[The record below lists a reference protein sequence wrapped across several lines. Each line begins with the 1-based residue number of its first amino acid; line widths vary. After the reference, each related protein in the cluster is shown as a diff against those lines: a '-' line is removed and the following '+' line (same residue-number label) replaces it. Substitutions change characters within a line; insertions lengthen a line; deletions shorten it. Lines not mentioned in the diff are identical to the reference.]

1 LVLGYANPAL
11 ESALAS
17 LPLPDAPNETFSDA
31 SIQLAPGQFF
41 SNVLVPTAAQRGGD
55 YSTFSQPLI
64 DPILGVPFARNV
76 IPTSRLLGPTGNG
89 LYAFEVGPQAA
100 AIPEPSALHLLLVA
114 GLVTAL
120 GLRTRKRGIMK

>member
-1 LVLGYANPAL
+1 MVNRVQ
-11 ESALAS
+11 EAS
-17 LPLPDAPNETFSDA
+17 GLLPQN
-31 SIQLAPGQFF
+31 
-41 SNVLVPTAAQRGGD
+41 
-55 YSTFSQPLI
+55 
-64 DPILGVPFARNV
+64 
-76 IPTSRLLGPTGNG
+76 RLLGPIGNG